1 MKIRFYANEKKYG
14 KKAVNIK
21 PINLEITSVKQVI
34 EAIRDGFIPIMN
46 ETKMQEFLMEMAY
59 RELDKGTCKFSYRT
73 CTDII
78 NMLVIAYEKSH
89 MYNYN
94 LYSEHVLM
102 LFNSFLKTGVID
114 FQKILA
120 MY

>member
-14 KKAVNIK
+14 TKAVNMK

-34 EAIRDGFIPIMN
+34 EAIRDGFIPSID

-59 RELDKGTCKFSYRT
+59 RKLDKGTCKFSYRT

-78 NMLVIAYEKSH
+78 NMLVIAYKTSH
-89 MYNYN
+89 MYK
-94 LYSEHVLM
+94 LHPEHVLM
-102 LFNSFLKTGVID
+102 LFDGFLKTGCID

>member
-14 KKAVNIK
+14 AKAAEMK
-21 PINLEITSVKQVI
+21 HINLDIKTVAQLI
-34 EAIRDGFIPIMN
+34 ETIRDGFIPSIDEN
-46 ETKMQEFLMEMAY
+46 KMQRFLLNMAY
-59 RELDKGTCKFSYRT
+59 KELDKSTCKFSYRT

-78 NMLVIAYEKSH
+78 DMLMVAYKTSH
-89 MYNYN
+89 VYK
-94 LYSEHVLM
+94 LHPEHVLM
-102 LFNSFLKTGVID
+102 IFHDFLKTGCID

>member
-14 KKAVNIK
+14 TKAVNMK
-21 PINLEITSVKQVI
+21 PINLEIITVSQVI
-34 EAIRDGFIPIMN
+34 EMIRDGFIPYMN
-46 ETKMQEFLMEMAY
+46 PVKMQDFLFEMAY
-59 RELDKGTCKFSYRT
+59 RELDKSTCKFTYRT

-78 NMLVIAYEKSH
+78 NMLVIAYNTSCIYDLH
-89 MYNYN
+89 P
-94 LYSEHVLM
+94 EHVLM
-102 LFNSFLKTGVID
+102 IFHEFLKTGVID